1 MTDNLRGILL
11 MVLAMAGLALSDTF
25 VKLATALMPPMQ
37 IMTIVGGGATLILG
51 GTALAMRRPFFSRE
65 VLHPVVLLRCLAE
78 MAAASTVML
87 ALAYVPI
94 SVVSAIMQSM
104 PLMVTIGAA
113 LFFGEQVGWR
123 RWAAIATGMAGV
135 LMILRPGSDAFDPAS
150 LLALVSA
157 LALTIRDLTTRA
169 SPAHLPAISLA
180 SWGFA
185 AVVPF
190 GLLMMLLGGDGVV
203 PLTARSGTYAF
214 CAILVTAGGYYALTA
229 AMRVGQISAVAPFRY
244 ARLIFAMAI
253 GITVFSEVIDG
264 WTIAGSCVIAAS
276 GLYTLFRERRF
287 ASPGPA

>member
-25 VKLATALMPPMQ
+25 VKLATELMPPMQ
-37 IMTIVGGGATLILG
+37 IMFLVGAGATIMLGGGAI
-51 GTALAMRRPFFSRE
+51 AMRKPFISRE
-65 VLHPVVLLRCLAE
+65 ILHPVVLLRCLAE
-78 MAAASTVML
+78 VAAATSIMF

-113 LFFGEQVGWR
+113 VFFGEQVGWR
-123 RWAAIATGMAGV
+123 RWLAISVGMVGV
-135 LMILRPGSDAFDPAS
+135 VMILRPGSDAFDPTT
-150 LLALVSA
+150 LLALISA
-157 LALTIRDLTTRA
+157 LALTLRDLTTRA
-169 SPAHLPAISLA
+169 APAHLSAISLA

-190 GLLMMLLGGDGVV
+190 GLVMMLLQGGSVS
-203 PLTARSGTYAF
+203 LTPIGTVYVA
-214 CAILVTAGGYYALTA
+214 CAVLVTAGGYYALTA

-244 ARLIFAMAI
+244 TRLIFAMAI

-264 WTIAGSCVIAAS
+264 WTIAGSAVIAAS

-287 ASPGPA
+287 SSPGPV